1 MRRCHLKVFLLLA
14 LEQNNFSNFGRGS
27 PKEHFC
33 EIILKSGYWP
43 MRRCHLKVF
52 QFLALERNNFSNFGR
67 GSPRKLF
74 FEIGPLAYLEILFKV
89 FFLFLA
95 LAAILFSGEE

>member
-1 MRRCHLKVFLLLA
+1 MSFKGFLFFA
-14 LEQNNFSNFGRGS
+14 LVAILFSGAEQLSNFDRGS

-43 MRRCHLKVF
+43 RRRCHLKF
-52 QFLALERNNFSNFGR
+52 
-67 GSPRKLF
+67 
-74 FEIGPLAYLEILFKV
+74 

-95 LAAILFSGEE
+95 LVAILFSAAERF